1 MEYLEFL
8 KSKIDI
14 AKDSGFEV
22 KREDINPILKPHQKD
37 AVMWA
42 IRGGRRALF
51 ESFGLGKTVQEI
63 EFCHQIIKHKGGK
76 ALIVLPL
83 GVKQEFTHDAVEV
96 LGYKKPEYV
105 RNMEEVKN
113 AKSDI
118 MITNYERVRD
128 GNIEPKY
135 FKATSLDE
143 ASVLRSFGSKTYQE
157 FLEKFKGVEY
167 KLVAT
172 ATPSPNKYKELI
184 HYAGYLEVMDTGQ
197 ALTRFFQRDSTKA
210 NNLTLYPNQEDEF
223 WLWVSSWALFC
234 TKPSDLNSEYSDEG
248 YELPPLQV
256 NWHELPINYGDTA
269 DKNGQM
275 QLFTE
280 AAAGLKE
287 AAAVKRESISARIEK
302 MKEIVEA
309 SPNDN
314 FILWHDLESER
325 HAIKKALPETVDI
338 YGSQN
343 YEIREKRVID
353 FSEGRT
359 RLFATKK
366 ELSGS
371 GCNFQKHCHREIFV
385 GIDYEFNDFIQAIH
399 RCYRFLQK
407 EQVIIDIIYMENEKS
422 IKEVL
427 EEKWKNHNHMVS
439 KMIEIV
445 KKYGLNQNNKAQ
457 GLNRKI
463 GVKAVKVEGK
473 YYTAVHNDCVE
484 EVRTMND
491 NSVDLIHTSIP
502 FGNHYEYS
510 ANYNDFGHNQN
521 TKRFF
526 EQMDF
531 LTPELLRILK
541 PGRVAAIHVKDRVLF
556 GNATGTGMPT
566 IEPFHADC
574 IAHYIKHGFQ
584 YFGMITVVT
593 DVVRENNQTY
603 RLGWSEQCKD
613 GSKMGVGCPE
623 YILLFRKLPTDKSTA
638 YADEP
643 VKKTKEEYTRAQWQ
657 IDAHGYWRSSGDRL
671 VTKKELL
678 EADIKNLQ
686 KVYRKYSREN
696 IYNYE
701 EHVKLAEQLDKEGR
715 LPAIFMVVAPGSW
728 NNLEVWD
735 DINRMKTLN
744 TQQSRRRKQM
754 HVCPLQIDIVERIIN
769 RYSNKGDL
777 VLDPFGGLM
786 TVPMTAV
793 KMKRR
798 GYGIELNEDYF
809 RDGVG
814 YLQQAEEERETP
826 TLFDYLVIDGGEQ

>member
-63 EFCHQIIKHKGGK
+63 EFCHQIVKHKGGK

-83 GVKQEFTHDAVEV
+83 GVKQEFTHGAVEV

-280 AAAGLKE
+280 ATAGLKE

-826 TLFDYLVIDGGEQ
+826 TLFDYLGIDGGEQ

>member
-1 MEYLEFL
+1 M
-8 KSKIDI
+8 
-14 AKDSGFEV
+14 
-22 KREDINPILKPHQKD
+22 
-37 AVMWA
+37 
-42 IRGGRRALF
+42 
-51 ESFGLGKTVQEI
+51 
-63 EFCHQIIKHKGGK
+63 
-76 ALIVLPL
+76 
-83 GVKQEFTHDAVEV
+83 
-96 LGYKKPEYV
+96 
-105 RNMEEVKN
+105 
-113 AKSDI
+113 
-118 MITNYERVRD
+118 
-128 GNIEPKY
+128 
-135 FKATSLDE
+135 
-143 ASVLRSFGSKTYQE
+143 
-157 FLEKFKGVEY
+157 
-167 KLVAT
+167 
-172 ATPSPNKYKELI
+172 
-184 HYAGYLEVMDTGQ
+184 
-197 ALTRFFQRDSTKA
+197 
-210 NNLTLYPNQEDEF
+210 
-223 WLWVSSWALFC
+223 
-234 TKPSDLNSEYSDEG
+234 
-248 YELPPLQV
+248 
-256 NWHELPINYGDTA
+256 
-269 DKNGQM
+269 
-275 QLFTE
+275 
-280 AAAGLKE
+280 
-287 AAAVKRESISARIEK
+287 
-302 MKEIVEA
+302 
-309 SPNDN
+309 
-314 FILWHDLESER
+314 
-325 HAIKKALPETVDI
+325 
-338 YGSQN
+338 
-343 YEIREKRVID
+343 
-353 FSEGRT
+353 
-359 RLFATKK
+359 
-366 ELSGS
+366 
-371 GCNFQKHCHREIFV
+371 
-385 GIDYEFNDFIQAIH
+385 
-399 RCYRFLQK
+399 
-407 EQVIIDIIYMENEKS
+407 
-422 IKEVL
+422 
-427 EEKWKNHNHMVS
+427 
-439 KMIEIV
+439 
-445 KKYGLNQNNKAQ
+445 
-457 GLNRKI
+457 
-463 GVKAVKVEGK
+463 
-473 YYTAVHNDCVE
+473 
-484 EVRTMND
+484 
-491 NSVDLIHTSIP
+491 
-502 FGNHYEYS
+502 
-510 ANYNDFGHNQN
+510 
-521 TKRFF
+521 
-526 EQMDF
+526 
-531 LTPELLRILK
+531 TPELLRILK

-696 IYNYE
+696 IYSYE

-826 TLFDYLVIDGGEQ
+826 TLFDYLGIDGGEQ